1 MTKRILAIVMAMVM
15 CLSVLAVEVFASN
28 ITAMNDVKA
37 TYSGTS
43 ITVSWGAVSGATKY
57 DVEVLKSGTR
67 VNSSTVTGTSTTLSV
82 YNAGTFDINVYA
94 KDSNGKAV
102 GTGSTTCTIP
112 QQSTQSG
119 ITVSSTSSGVKVSW
133 NATEGVSS
141 YYVAYTYYDANNRS
155 QSSYT
160 TTSSTS
166 VDLNV
171 AYDKLSSVSVRVGNS
186 SGFTVGSWSNT
197 GYNPNPGGNYGNAS
211 VTSYSSSSTL
221 VSWGA
226 VSGAYTYFISYGY
239 DNGRTGTTT
248 SYSSSVVLP
257 VALSRLNGLSV
268 YIGSTA
274 SGTPIATWTAGSGTG
289 TGTNYGSVYLNNG
302 VLSWNSNYNETYTV
316 TFIVSNVAQTQ
327 NVVSGTTAKSYNVQS
342 ILEYY
347 KGYTVVFSVTG
358 STSGS
363 LGSASGSYYGGSN
376 GSYGSVWVS
385 GTTVS
390 WQSSTNANYYI
401 TVKTANGY
409 TLLNRRSVYGNSVDL
424 SRISE
429 VYSYLNNNLTIE
441 VYNYYGT
448 YVGSATY
455 YAYGGVGSGTTVNSG
470 FKVEVNGSDAV
481 VSWNNISGVSE
492 YTVSYTLN
500 GRQYS
505 MRTAQTLVT
514 LSYTGGLTVT
524 IKYGNVTIGTANVSS
539 SGVVSYTGTLNNTNT
554 PTGNYVNGMNCTLSV
569 DANSS
574 VLTWS
579 PQSNAV
585 RYEIHYKNDLNG
597 TVRAFTSY
605 TTTANVPLGYNTSN
619 SFTCEIVAYSASG
632 LIGSGPFAKVSY
644 TGSTGVVGGSSNTS
658 TIKNLTLTEKTTN
671 STTVSWNALNGA
683 TRYYV
688 LSNNGV
694 SYDEQYPTAS
704 VTSCVIPYGKRTAF
718 EVYVYAYTDNSL
730 SNRKLV
736 GYAAHAANDS
746 YTTTTTTKPADNEPT
761 LSAYVT
767 NFKGVA
773 TDKKVVLS
781 WNAASGNPT
790 YDVYWKR
797 STSSEWKLAK
807 STTKRALTIS
817 GLNTGVSYDFKVVAN
832 GKDSGIVTITTPKTG
847 STTVTAKDPSGAG
860 TVTATVPEIL
870 SVQSKNGTLEVSW
883 CKVKNATTYKVYI
896 ADQNS
901 SNPSRYTAVPST
913 TYWPGV
919 KIDLSGTSAKIT
931 GMKAGT
937 YKIRI
942 KASTDNGK
950 TWTNLADCD
959 YRTVT
964 VS

>member
-43 ITVSWGAVSGATKY
+43 ITVSWGTVSGASKY
-57 DVEVLKSGTR
+57 DVEILKSGTR
-67 VNSSTVTGTSTTLSV
+67 VNNTTVTGTSTTLNV

-119 ITVSSTSSGVKVSW
+119 ITVSSTSSGVNVSW
-133 NATEGVSS
+133 KATEGVSS
-141 YYVAYTYYDANNRS
+141 YYVGYTYYDASNKS
-155 QSSYT
+155 QSKST
-160 TTSSTS
+160 TTSNTS
-166 VDLNV
+166 VELDV
-171 AYDKLSSVSVRVGNS
+171 AYDKLSSVVVRVGNS
-186 SGFTVGSWSNT
+186 SGYTIGTWNKSYNPGSTTTGNVTYNNGYLSWTSGYNTTYTLSISVNGSSLGSYNVGYTSSYNVSNIINQYANSTIVFTVSASIYGTIGSYT
-197 GYNPNPGGNYGNAS
+197 YYPQQQ
-211 VTSYSSSSTL
+211 SYSGVYIYGTT
-221 VSWGA
+221 VSWQTTGTQN
-226 VSGAYTYFISYGY
+226 YTVTATA
-239 DNGRTGTTT
+239 NGRTLLNQNVGNTNSIDLANYIYASDLRNYSIVVTVVGSISGT
-248 SYSSSVVLP
+248 
-257 VALSRLNGLSV
+257 
-268 YIGSTA
+268 IGS
-274 SGTPIATWTAGSGTG
+274 AT
-289 TGTNYGSVYLNNG
+289 Y
-302 VLSWNSNYNETYTV
+302 
-316 TFIVSNVAQTQ
+316 
-327 NVVSGTTAKSYNVQS
+327 
-342 ILEYY
+342 
-347 KGYTVVFSVTG
+347 
-358 STSGS
+358 
-363 LGSASGSYYGGSN
+363 YYGNTNTQTGN
-376 GSYGSVWVS
+376 LYIS

-390 WQSSTNANYYI
+390 WIGVGSQSY
-401 TVKTANGY
+401 TVTATANG
-409 TLLNRRSVYGNSVDL
+409 TSLFNRNVGNTTSINL
-424 SRISE
+424 ASYISD
-429 VYSYLNNNLTIE
+429 YNLK
-441 VYNYYGT
+441 NYPIVVTVTGSAT
-448 YVGSATY
+448 GYVGSATY
-455 YAYGGVGSGTTVNSG
+455 YYNSSNSGVGTSGLKIELQGTNAYITWDNVSGAASYKAIYSIGGSQYQYEFYQNSVRLDYTRGLEVTIQYKIGNNYYNIGSASVSANGTINNNSTVVNNPVVSGNIINGVNCTLNIGATSSTLSWQMYTGAVRYDVIYNNSSTGVSYMIQNITNTTVSIPLGSTNSKGFTCQIVPYGVNQILTNGPFATVTYSGGVVNPSTTNKSETKNLVLTESGSGT
-470 FKVEVNGSDAV
+470 V
-481 VSWNNISGVSE
+481 VSWNAVAGATYYQID
-492 YTVSYTLN
+492 YY
-500 GRQYS
+500 
-505 MRTAQTLVT
+505 RTDTG
-514 LSYTGGLTVT
+514 LSSLQ
-524 IKYGNVTIGTANVSS
+524 NVTTKTEISLPFSKKIG
-539 SGVVSYTGTLNNTNT
+539 
-554 PTGNYVNGMNCTLSV
+554 
-569 DANSS
+569 
-574 VLTWS
+574 
-579 PQSNAV
+579 
-585 RYEIHYKNDLNG
+585 
-597 TVRAFTSY
+597 
-605 TTTANVPLGYNTSN
+605 
-619 SFTCEIVAYSASG
+619 
-632 LIGSGPFAKVSY
+632 
-644 TGSTGVVGGSSNTS
+644 
-658 TIKNLTLTEKTTN
+658 
-671 STTVSWNALNGA
+671 
-683 TRYYV
+683 
-688 LSNNGV
+688 
-694 SYDEQYPTAS
+694 
-704 VTSCVIPYGKRTAF
+704 F
-718 EVYVYAYTDNSL
+718 EVYVYAYVG
-730 SNRKLV
+730 NRLQTV
-736 GYAAHAANDS
+736 GSAVHVAGDS

-919 KIDLSGTSAKIT
+919 KIDLSGTTAKIT